1 MILASNISCKRG
13 NNLIFENLNF
23 KIEDGVAT
31 IISGKNGSGKTSLLR
46 ILANLLKPKKGD
58 IIWKG
63 KSIYKNIDEYH
74 KELTYIADINCSKE
88 NLSVYE
94 NMKFWKNLYKS
105 SISNDLFLKL
115 LSNIDLD
122 NYINE
127 RVKNLSSGQK
137 RKLELTRLIIE
148 ERHTWILDEP
158 FLGLDQHSV
167 SIIGQTISDHLKQK
181 GTVIL
186 SSHIPVNIT
195 NKTYIDLDLH
205 ESN

>member
-148 ERHTWILDEP
+148 ERHPWILDEP
-158 FLGLDQHSV
+158 FLGLDQQSV

>member
-158 FLGLDQHSV
+158 FLGLDQQSV

>member
-1 MILASNISCKRG
+1 M
-13 NNLIFENLNF
+13 
-23 KIEDGVAT
+23 
-31 IISGKNGSGKTSLLR
+31 
-46 ILANLLKPKKGD
+46 
-58 IIWKG
+58 
-63 KSIYKNIDEYH
+63 
-74 KELTYIADINCSKE
+74 
-88 NLSVYE
+88 
-94 NMKFWKNLYKS
+94 
-105 SISNDLFLKL
+105 KL

-158 FLGLDQHSV
+158 FLGLDQQSV